1 MPDWRIPMEHKPVS
15 SSQIASIAHDAA
27 ALTMQVLFR
36 RGGLYEY
43 SDVSSEEF
51 AAVLNPTT
59 QFNQSVGTAYAQLI
73 KGRKPAR
80 KLEGQPWPA
89 EKAQVVAD
97 WPAAVDAV
105 STEFQTEP
113 AEMPAEVQIVSRKS
127 QSLTEQASTLAVID
141 ADTQIEASEA
151 LKAIAAMRKEISDT
165 FKPMK
170 DAAFKAHR
178 TICQQEKTLD
188 DPLAQA
194 EATLKSRI
202 GHFVGE
208 QQRLAREAEE
218 AARAEE
224 RRRADAEAAQFAQEQ
239 ALEQAIDLEARGNT
253 VAAEAV
259 LANPAPVAPRYVAPA
274 PVAPAVAQVK
284 GVSTRTDWDFRI
296 TDISQIPRDYLLP
309 NETAIRNLGKNTQ
322 GRAKVPGVEFFPKT
336 VVATSRR
343 G

>member
-1 MPDWRIPMEHKPVS
+1 MEHIAVS
-15 SSQIASIAHDAA
+15 SSQIASIAHDSAG
-27 ALTMQVLFR
+27 LTMQVLFR

-43 SDVSSEEF
+43 SDVSPEEF

-89 EKAQVVAD
+89 EKAKVVD

-105 STEFQTEP
+105 STEFQAEP
-113 AEMPAEVQIVSRKS
+113 AEMPAEVQTVSRKS

-141 ADTQIEASEA
+141 ADSQIEASEA

-178 TICQQEKTLD
+178 TICQQEKMLD

-194 EATLKSRI
+194 EATLKGRI

-259 LANPAPVAPRYVAPA
+259 LANPAPVAPRYIAPA

>member
-1 MPDWRIPMEHKPVS
+1 MEHIAVS
-15 SSQIASIAHDAA
+15 SSQIASIAHDSAG
-27 ALTMQVLFR
+27 LTMQVLFR

-43 SDVSSEEF
+43 SDVSPEEF

-89 EKAQVVAD
+89 EKAKVVD

-105 STEFQTEP
+105 STEFPAEP
-113 AEMPAEVQIVSRKS
+113 AEMPAEVQTVSRKS

-141 ADTQIEASEA
+141 ADSQIEASEA
-151 LKAIAAMRKEISDT
+151 LKAIAAMRREISDT

-178 TICQQEKTLD
+178 TVCQQEKMLD

-194 EATLKSRI
+194 EATLKGRI

-218 AARAEE
+218 VARAEE

-259 LANPAPVAPRYVAPA
+259 LANPAPVAPRYIAPA